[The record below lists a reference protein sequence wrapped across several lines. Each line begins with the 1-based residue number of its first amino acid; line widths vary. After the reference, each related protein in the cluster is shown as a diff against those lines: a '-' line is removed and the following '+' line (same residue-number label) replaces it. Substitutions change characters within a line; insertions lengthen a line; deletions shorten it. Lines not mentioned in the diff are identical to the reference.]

1 MDGCGKSSRPG
12 RRRTGRRGSVTGR
25 LLAVAAV
32 LVAAVIL
39 LLPVSRGGARE
50 AARRSQCANN
60 LKSIGRAIDA
70 YSREHGSLPPPF
82 SVDADGH
89 PLHSWRVLLLPY
101 LDDGAAA
108 GAIDVEK
115 RWDDPA
121 NATAGLATAEP
132 YRCPSLRA
140 PAGTTTYQLVVSPE
154 GLVHPDRSATREEAA
169 SADRNTI
176 LVIEVPEGRAVP
188 WMGGGD
194 AGVEVLMGSDE
205 GCHPGGVM
213 ALFADGSIGFLHI
226 GSLPLDVRRSLITPE
241 ADTPPG
247 SFDRP

>member
-1 MDGCGKSSRPG
+1 MDARGKSSRPG

-39 LLPVSRGGARE
+39 LLPVSRGGVRE
-50 AARRSQCANN
+50 AAQRSQCAHN

-70 YSREHGSLPPPF
+70 YSREHGALPPPF
-82 SVDADGH
+82 SVDAEGH

-101 LDDGAAA
+101 LDEGAA
-108 GAIDVEK
+108 GAIDVEQ

-121 NATAGLATAEP
+121 AAAAVATAAP
-132 YRCPSLRA
+132 YRCPSLQA
-140 PAGTTTYQLVVSPE
+140 PAGKTTYHLVVSPE
-154 GLVHPDRSATREEAA
+154 GLVRSDRSATREEAA

-194 AGVEVLMGSDE
+194 DGVEVLMGSDE
-205 GCHPGGVM
+205 GCHAGGVM
-213 ALFADGSIGFLHI
+213 ALFADGSVHFLHI

-241 ADTPPG
+241 ADTPLG
-247 SFDRP
+247 SFDLP

>member
-1 MDGCGKSSRPG
+1 MDARGKPSRSG
-12 RRRTGRRGSVTGR
+12 RGWEVRSGSITGR

-50 AARRSQCANN
+50 AARRSQCASN
-60 LKSIGRAIDA
+60 LKTIGRAIDA

-101 LDDGAAA
+101 LDDVAAA

-140 PAGTTTYQLVVSPE
+140 PAGTTTYHLVVSPE

-194 AGVEVLMGSDE
+194 AGLEVLMGSDE
-205 GCHPGGVM
+205 GCHAGGVM
-213 ALFADGSIGFLHI
+213 ALFADGSIDFLPI

-247 SFDRP
+247 LFDLP

>member
-1 MDGCGKSSRPG
+1 MNGCGESSQLG
-12 RRRTGRRGSVTGR
+12 RRRTGRRGSIIGR

-32 LVAAVIL
+32 VVAAVIL
-39 LLPVSRGGARE
+39 LLPVSRGARG
-50 AARRSQCANN
+50 AARRSQCAQN

-70 YSREHGSLPPPF
+70 YSREHGALPPPF
-82 SVDADGH
+82 SVDAEGH
-89 PLHSWRVLLLPY
+89 PLHSWRVLILPY

-121 NATAGLATAEP
+121 NATAAVATAAP

-140 PAGTTTYQLVVSPE
+140 PAGTTTYHLVVSPK
-154 GLVHPDRSATREEAA
+154 GLVRPDRSATREEAA

-176 LVIEVPEGRAVP
+176 LVIEAPEGRAMP
-188 WMGGGD
+188 WMGAGD
-194 AGVEVLMGSDE
+194 DGAEVLMGNDE

-213 ALFADGSIGFLHI
+213 ALFADGSVHFLRI

-247 SFDRP
+247 SFDLP

>member
-1 MDGCGKSSRPG
+1 MVVESPPSWGGGGRDG
-12 RRRTGRRGSVTGR
+12 
-25 LLAVAAV
+25 
-32 LVAAVIL
+32 
-39 LLPVSRGGARE
+39 
-50 AARRSQCANN
+50 AARSPGGCSRWRRS
-60 LKSIGRAIDA
+60 
-70 YSREHGSLPPPF
+70 SLPPSSSSFPSRGEARGERRDGLSAPTISKQSAGRSTPF
-82 SVDADGH
+82 SVDAEGH
-89 PLHSWRVLLLPY
+89 PLHSWRVLILPY

-121 NATAGLATAEP
+121 NAAAAVATAAP
-132 YRCPSLRA
+132 YRCPSLQA
-140 PAGTTTYQLVVSPE
+140 PAGKTTYHLVVSPE
-154 GLVHPDRSATREEAA
+154 GLVRPDRSAPREEAA

-194 AGVEVLMGSDE
+194 AGLEVLMGSDE

-213 ALFADGSIGFLHI
+213 ALFADGSVHFLRI

-247 SFDRP
+247 SFDLP

>member
-1 MDGCGKSSRPG
+1 
-12 RRRTGRRGSVTGR
+12 
-25 LLAVAAV
+25 VAAV
-32 LVAAVIL
+32 VVAAVIL
-39 LLPVSRGGARE
+39 LLPVTRGGARE
-50 AARRSQCANN
+50 AARRSQCAHN
-60 LKSIGRAIDA
+60 LKTIGRAIDA

-140 PAGTTTYQLVVSPE
+140 PAGTTTYHLVVSPE
-154 GLVHPDRSATREEAA
+154 GLVHSDRSATREEAA

-176 LVIEVPEGRAVP
+176 LVIESPEGRAMP

-194 AGVEVLMGSDE
+194 DGVEVLMGSDE
-205 GCHPGGVM
+205 GCHAGGVM
-213 ALFADGSIGFLHI
+213 ALFADGSVHFLHI

-247 SFDRP
+247 LFDLP

>member
-1 MDGCGKSSRPG
+1 MEGCGKSSRPG

-60 LKSIGRAIDA
+60 LKTIGRAIDA

-101 LDDGAAA
+101 LDDVAAA

-121 NATAGLATAEP
+121 NATAAVATAAS

-140 PAGTTTYQLVVSPE
+140 PAGTTTYHLVVSQE
-154 GLVHPDRSATREEAA
+154 GLVRPDRSATREEAA

-176 LVIEVPEGRAVP
+176 LVIEAPEGRAVP
-188 WMGGGD
+188 WMGAGD

-213 ALFADGSIGFLHI
+213 ALFADGRIDFLPI

-241 ADTPPG
+241 ADTPPAA
-247 SFDRP
+247 FDRP

>member
-1 MDGCGKSSRPG
+1 MNGCGESSRPG
-12 RRRTGRRGSVTGR
+12 RRRTGRRGSIVGR

-32 LVAAVIL
+32 VVAAVIL

-50 AARRSQCANN
+50 AARRSQCASN
-60 LKSIGRAIDA
+60 LKTIGRAIDA

-101 LDDGAAA
+101 LDEGAA

-140 PAGTTTYQLVVSPE
+140 PAGTTTYHLVVSPE
-154 GLVHPDRSATREEAA
+154 GLVRPDRSAPREEAA

-176 LVIEVPEGRAVP
+176 LVIESPEGRAVP

-194 AGVEVLMGSDE
+194 DGVEVLMGSDE
-205 GCHPGGVM
+205 GCHAGGVM
-213 ALFADGSIGFLHI
+213 ALFADGSVHFLRI

-247 SFDRP
+247 SFDLP

>member
-1 MDGCGKSSRPG
+1 MNGCGESSQLG
-12 RRRTGRRGSVTGR
+12 RRRTGRRGSIAGR

-32 LVAAVIL
+32 VVAAVIL
-39 LLPVSRGGARE
+39 LLPVTRGGARG

-60 LKSIGRAIDA
+60 LKTIGRAIDA
-70 YSREHGSLPPPF
+70 YSREHGALPPPF
-82 SVDADGH
+82 SVDALGH
-89 PLHSWRVLLLPY
+89 PLQSWRVLLLPY
-101 LDDGAAA
+101 LDDSAAA

-121 NATAGLATAEP
+121 NATAAVATAKP